1 MAELVSR
8 GDIRI
13 LGGLGALN
21 RDSSAVLTTQF
32 ATPGDLTLTA
42 AQIYPETGAVVR
54 VAAGVGGKRDG
65 QPGFEAGSRLVIRRA
80 ADQLPDMPYSA
91 FGTLRLA
98 ADIIEQGGALRAPL
112 GLGDRRGEH
121 QRHHLARD
129 AAARQRHLRQRTRPD
144 DALWRHRRR
153 RRLSMA
159 GAGRAPDRPGRR
171 EYHGSL
177 SVGLQLAGQTVQVG
191 DNALV
196 DLSGGGQLLGAGFIS
211 AAAAPPTRASI
222 RWCRPIR
229 KAASPCPACP
239 PIPSRAGAGRA
250 AMAAPTA
257 PDAGQSQPQ
266 IGQQVTIG
274 AGVPGLPAGTY
285 TLMPSTY
292 ALMPGAFRVEINGA
306 TPGLDAAG
314 ALRLRNGSWAIAG
327 RLGNASAGIADA
339 VPRQLLITSGQLLR
353 QYSQYNEMDYAAFVA
368 ADAARRGQPRAL
380 APADARTLRLLLA
393 KDAPGESFSFAGRAD
408 FSAAQGGYSGTL
420 AVASMN
426 SWQDAL
432 EITAPAPAAAPDSTA
447 SRWTRPSSTAWA
459 RRA

>member
-98 ADIIEQGGALRAPL
+98 ADIIEQGGVLRAPL
-112 GLGDRRGEH
+112 GLLEIGEASTNGITSRVTLLPGSVTSVSGRGLTMPYGGTVDGVGY
-121 QRHHLARD
+121 QWLGQD
-129 AAARQRHLRQRTRPD
+129 V
-144 DALWRHRRR
+144 
-153 RRLSMA
+153 RLT
-159 GAGRAPDRPGRR
+159 GQGGG

-222 RWCRPIR
+222 RWCRPIL

-239 PIPSRAGAGRA
+239 PIPSTRWCRVRSPWPRRPRRTRARA
-250 AMAAPTA
+250 SRRSASRSPSAPAFRDCRPAPT
-257 PDAGQSQPQ
+257 
-266 IGQQVTIG
+266 
-274 AGVPGLPAGTY
+274 
-285 TLMPSTY
+285 
-292 ALMPGAFRVEINGA
+292 R
-306 TPGLDAAG
+306 
-314 ALRLRNGSWAIAG
+314 
-327 RLGNASAGIADA
+327 
-339 VPRQLLITSGQLLR
+339 
-353 QYSQYNEMDYAAFVA
+353 
-368 ADAARRGQPRAL
+368 
-380 APADARTLRLLLA
+380 
-393 KDAPGESFSFAGRAD
+393 
-408 FSAAQGGYSGTL
+408 
-420 AVASMN
+420 
-426 SWQDAL
+426 
-432 EITAPAPAAAPDSTA
+432 
-447 SRWTRPSSTAWA
+447 
-459 RRA
+459 

>member
-98 ADIIEQGGALRAPL
+98 ADIIEQGGVLRAPL
-112 GLGDRRGEH
+112 GLLEIGEASTNGLTSRVTLLPGSVTSVSGRGLTMPYGGTVDGVGY
-121 QRHHLARD
+121 QWLGQD
-129 AAARQRHLRQRTRPD
+129 V
-144 DALWRHRRR
+144 
-153 RRLSMA
+153 RLT
-159 GAGRAPDRPGRR
+159 GQGGG

-222 RWCRPIR
+222 RWCRPIL

-239 PIPSRAGAGRA
+239 PIPSTRWCRVPSPWPRRPRRTRARA
-250 AMAAPTA
+250 SRRSASRSPSAPAFPDCRPAPT
-257 PDAGQSQPQ
+257 
-266 IGQQVTIG
+266 
-274 AGVPGLPAGTY
+274 
-285 TLMPSTY
+285 
-292 ALMPGAFRVEINGA
+292 R
-306 TPGLDAAG
+306 
-314 ALRLRNGSWAIAG
+314 
-327 RLGNASAGIADA
+327 
-339 VPRQLLITSGQLLR
+339 
-353 QYSQYNEMDYAAFVA
+353 
-368 ADAARRGQPRAL
+368 
-380 APADARTLRLLLA
+380 
-393 KDAPGESFSFAGRAD
+393 
-408 FSAAQGGYSGTL
+408 
-420 AVASMN
+420 
-426 SWQDAL
+426 
-432 EITAPAPAAAPDSTA
+432 
-447 SRWTRPSSTAWA
+447 
-459 RRA
+459 